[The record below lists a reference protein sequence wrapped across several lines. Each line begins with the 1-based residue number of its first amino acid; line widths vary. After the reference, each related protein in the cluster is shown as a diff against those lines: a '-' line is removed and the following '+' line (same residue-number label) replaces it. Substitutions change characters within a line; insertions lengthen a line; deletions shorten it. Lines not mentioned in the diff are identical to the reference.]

1 MKKIAALVLVEVII
15 ILTLLLAMNMFIFQ
29 RISVSFSGVV
39 FMFRMAAR
47 SGFRMVSFKVIAFLF
62 VVVVFFT
69 VQLVFMYQAIRKAVL
84 DFRNRNMHSS
94 GTARWATTRELK
106 KLGLIAKNPE
116 GVILGQSSE
125 AKGVITGSDSFE
137 ITRFGNLISDNS
149 AYHAII
155 VGATGSGKG
164 VGVIMPTLLTWKE
177 SVMVVDP
184 KGESYDYT
192 AGYRSTFSEVF
203 YFDPTINAEEAKA
216 RHIKPCHINPLDF
229 IPRTSEAIAEIGNMC
244 LSIHPDQSK
253 EAYWDKTPRMM
264 LEMLIGHVLI
274 KGKKKSLP
282 EAASLIM
289 TSEKYETIFENILN
303 AYDDDP
309 VPESDPLHDVAVM
322 VQNNASLFFQ
332 MATGQNAE
340 QLVTHISTVKG
351 DLGVYSNSS
360 SAELLSYS
368 DFSLDDIMDG
378 EKPIS
383 IYMCIPVKQI
393 ERITP
398 MFMLIYSLIL
408 KSFLG
413 RDQKH
418 RHKLLLLLDE
428 FSQFKKFTTIAEQI
442 PFVRSYGIK
451 IMAFIQSISQLDEYY
466 GHNGAKAL
474 LDNFQLKVYLK
485 ATAPE
490 TTEYFERLLGK
501 KTLLMKKTSFSH
513 NRKSQG
519 VESYSE
525 STSEQGRSLLTAEE
539 ILNLP
544 LYEMMI
550 FRPGMYPYLGKKV
563 QHYADKRFTEKLNL
577 PVLPATIK
585 PFTHEENIKPEF
597 PTELSEEELR
607 SIDRFTLE
615 LKELSKAEAEMKEE
629 VDHNEDFFSSVLDD
643 ILASSSN
650 TAETEEQKQ
659 KEPETTEESSEETE
673 EAGQETNDYKEE
685 YW

>member
-1 MKKIAALVLVEVII
+1 MKKIAALVLVEII
-15 ILTLLLAMNMFIFQ
+15 IVLTLLLAMNMFIFR
-29 RISVSFSGVV
+29 RISVSFSGVI
-39 FMFRMAAR
+39 FMFRIAAR

-106 KLGLIAKNPE
+106 KLGLITKEPD
-116 GVILGQSSE
+116 GVILGQSKE
-125 AKGVITGSDSFE
+125 AKGVITGSDSFR
-137 ITRFGNLISDNS
+137 IKRFGSLISDNS
-149 AYHAII
+149 AYHAIV

-177 SVMVVDP
+177 SVMIVDP
-184 KGESYDYT
+184 KGESYGYT

-203 YFDPTINAEEAKA
+203 YFDPTITAEEAKA

-229 IPRTSEAIAEIGNMC
+229 IPRTAEAVAEIGNMS
-244 LSIHPDQSK
+244 LAIHPNQSK
-253 EAYWDKTPRMM
+253 DPYWDKMPRMM
-264 LEMLIGHVLI
+264 FEMLIGHNLL

-282 EAASLIM
+282 EATSIIM
-289 TSEKYETIFENILN
+289 TTEKYETIFENILN
-303 AYDDDP
+303 AYEDEP
-309 VPESDPLHDVAVM
+309 VPESDPMSEVAKM
-322 VQNNASLFFQ
+322 VQSNAALFFN
-332 MATGQNAE
+332 MATNQNDE

-351 DLGVYSNSS
+351 DLGIYTNPA
-360 SAELLSYS
+360 SAEMLSYS

-383 IYMCIPVKQI
+383 LYMCIPVKQI
-393 ERITP
+393 ERIMP
-398 MFMLIYSLIL
+398 MFKLIYSLIL

-418 RHKLLLLLDE
+418 KHKLLMLLDE
-428 FSQFKKFTTIAEQI
+428 FSQFKKFETIAEQI

-451 IMAFIQSISQLDEYY
+451 IMAFIQSISQLNEYY
-466 GHNGAKAL
+466 GADGAKAL
-474 LDNFQLKVYLK
+474 MDNFQLKVYLR
-485 ATAPE
+485 ATSPE
-490 TTEYFERLLGK
+490 TTEYFERQLGK

-550 FRPGMYPYLGKKV
+550 FRPGMYPYLGKKI
-563 QHYADKRFTEKLNL
+563 QHYADKRFVGKLNL
-577 PVLPATIK
+577 PVQPATIK
-585 PFTHEENIKPEF
+585 PFTHDGNIKPEF
-597 PTELSEEELR
+597 PTELTEEEFR
-607 SIDRFTLE
+607 NINRFTLE
-615 LKELSKAEAEMKEE
+615 IRERNEAEAEQREE
-629 VDHNEDFFSSVLDD
+629 VNHIENFFSSVLDEMLVTGKKTD
-643 ILASSSN
+643 EE
-650 TAETEEQKQ
+650 TPPTEEPDSA
-659 KEPETTEESSEETE
+659 ENITTVDVEDIDE
-673 EAGQETNDYKEE
+673 DEE
-685 YW
+685 YY

>member
-1 MKKIAALVLVEVII
+1 MKKIAALILVEVFI
-15 ILTLLLAMNMFIFQ
+15 ILALLLAMNMFIFQ

-106 KLGLIAKNPE
+106 KLGLISNNPE

-125 AKGVITGSDSFE
+125 AKGIITGSDSFE
-137 ITRFGNLISDNS
+137 ITRFGQLIADNS

-229 IPRTSEAIAEIGNMC
+229 IPRTSEAVAEIGNMC

-309 VPESDPLHDVAVM
+309 VPESDPLHDVATM
-322 VQNNASLFFQ
+322 VQNNAALFFQ
-332 MATGQNAE
+332 MSTGQNAE

-351 DLGVYSNSS
+351 DLGVYSASA

-466 GHNGAKAL
+466 GHDGAKAL

-577 PVLPATIK
+577 PVHPATIK
-585 PFTHEENIKPEF
+585 PFAHDGIIKPEF
-597 PTELSEEELR
+597 PTELTEEELR
-607 SIDRFTLE
+607 NIDRFALE
-615 LKELSKAEAEMKEE
+615 LQEINKAETELKDE
-629 VDHNEDFFSSVLDD
+629 VDHNEDFFASVLDD
-643 ILASSSN
+643 LLASS
-650 TAETEEQKQ
+650 TTKTEVEEQKQ
-659 KEPETTEESSEETE
+659 EEPEAQEESEETE
-673 EAGQETNDYKEE
+673 QKKEDE

>member
-1 MKKIAALVLVEVII
+1 MKKIAALVLVEVFI
-15 ILTLLLAMNMFIFQ
+15 ILTLLLAMNMFMF
-29 RISVSFSGVV
+29 RRVSVSFSGVA

-47 SGFRMVSFKVIAFLF
+47 SGFRMVSFKTIAYLF

-106 KLGLIAKNPE
+106 KLGLISKEPE

-137 ITRFGNLISDNS
+137 ITRFGRLIADNS

-203 YFDPTINAEEAKA
+203 YFDPTISAEEAKA
-216 RHIKPCHINPLDF
+216 RRIKPCHINPLDF
-229 IPRTSEAIAEIGNMC
+229 IPRTAEAVAEIGNMC

-253 EAYWDKTPRMM
+253 EAYWDKMPRMM

-274 KGKKKSLP
+274 KGKRKSLP
-282 EAASLIM
+282 EAASIIM
-289 TSEKYETIFENILN
+289 TTEKYETIFENILN
-303 AYDDDP
+303 AYDEDP
-309 VPESDPLHDVAVM
+309 IPEFHPLYKVAEM
-322 VQNNASLFFQ
+322 VQTNAALFFN
-332 MATGQNAE
+332 MATGQNNE

-351 DLGVYSNSS
+351 DLGIYSASASS
-360 SAELLSYS
+360 EILDFS

-393 ERITP
+393 ERIMP
-398 MFMLIYSLIL
+398 MFKLIYSLIL

-428 FSQFKKFTTIAEQI
+428 FSQFKKFETIAEQI

-466 GHNGAKAL
+466 GHDGEKAL
-474 LDNFQLKVYLK
+474 MDNFQLKVYLK
-485 ATAPE
+485 ATSPE
-490 TTEYFERLLGK
+490 TTEYFEKQLGK

-513 NRKSQG
+513 NRKTQG

-525 STSEQGRSLLTAEE
+525 STSEQGRSLLTADE

-550 FRPGMYPYLGKKV
+550 FRPGMYPYLCKKI
-563 QHYADKRFTEKLNL
+563 QYYADKRFKDKLSL
-577 PVLPATIK
+577 PVQPATLK
-585 PFTHEENIKPEF
+585 PFTHDGKIKPEF
-597 PTELSEEELR
+597 PTELTEEEFR
-607 SIDRFTLE
+607 NINRFTLE
-615 LKELSKAEAEMKEE
+615 LQELSKAEAEMKDE

-643 ILASSSN
+643 ILASSSDKSE
-650 TAETEEQKQ
+650 AEEPEQEEP
-659 KEPETTEESSEETE
+659 EHSEETTEETKEVPSK
-673 EAGQETNDYKEE
+673 NDKEE

>member
-1 MKKIAALVLVEVII
+1 M
-15 ILTLLLAMNMFIFQ
+15 
-29 RISVSFSGVV
+29 
-39 FMFRMAAR
+39 
-47 SGFRMVSFKVIAFLF
+47 
-62 VVVVFFT
+62 
-69 VQLVFMYQAIRKAVL
+69 
-84 DFRNRNMHSS
+84 
-94 GTARWATTRELK
+94 
-106 KLGLIAKNPE
+106 
-116 GVILGQSSE
+116 ILGQSSE
-125 AKGVITGSDSFE
+125 AKGIITGSDSFE
-137 ITRFGNLISDNS
+137 ITRFGQLIADNS

-229 IPRTSEAIAEIGNMC
+229 IPRTSEAVAEIGNMC

-309 VPESDPLHDVAVM
+309 VPESDPLHDVATM
-322 VQNNASLFFQ
+322 VQNNAALFFQ

-351 DLGVYSNSS
+351 DLGVYSASA

-466 GHNGAKAL
+466 GHDGAKAL

-577 PVLPATIK
+577 PVHPATIK
-585 PFTHEENIKPEF
+585 PFAHDGIIKPEF
-597 PTELSEEELR
+597 PTELTEEELR
-607 SIDRFTLE
+607 NIDRFALE
-615 LKELSKAEAEMKEE
+615 LQEINKAETELKDE
-629 VDHNEDFFSSVLDD
+629 VDHNEDFFASVLDD
-643 ILASSSN
+643 LLASS
-650 TAETEEQKQ
+650 TTKTEVEEQKQ
-659 KEPETTEESSEETE
+659 EEPEAQEESEETE
-673 EAGQETNDYKEE
+673 QKKEDE

>member
-1 MKKIAALVLVEVII
+1 
-15 ILTLLLAMNMFIFQ
+15 
-29 RISVSFSGVV
+29 
-39 FMFRMAAR
+39 
-47 SGFRMVSFKVIAFLF
+47 
-62 VVVVFFT
+62 
-69 VQLVFMYQAIRKAVL
+69 
-84 DFRNRNMHSS
+84 
-94 GTARWATTRELK
+94 
-106 KLGLIAKNPE
+106 
-116 GVILGQSSE
+116 
-125 AKGVITGSDSFE
+125 
-137 ITRFGNLISDNS
+137 
-149 AYHAII
+149 
-155 VGATGSGKG
+155 
-164 VGVIMPTLLTWKE
+164 
-177 SVMVVDP
+177 
-184 KGESYDYT
+184 
-192 AGYRSTFSEVF
+192 
-203 YFDPTINAEEAKA
+203 
-216 RHIKPCHINPLDF
+216 
-229 IPRTSEAIAEIGNMC
+229 
-244 LSIHPDQSK
+244 
-253 EAYWDKTPRMM
+253 
-264 LEMLIGHVLI
+264 
-274 KGKKKSLP
+274 
-282 EAASLIM
+282 M

-309 VPESDPLHDVAVM
+309 VPESDPLHDVAAM
-322 VQNNASLFFQ
+322 VQNNAALFFQ

-351 DLGVYSNSS
+351 DLGVYSNSA

-466 GHNGAKAL
+466 GHDGAKAL

-563 QHYADKRFTEKLNL
+563 QHFADKRFTEKLNL
-577 PVLPATIK
+577 PVHPATIK
-585 PFTHEENIKPEF
+585 PFSHGGNIKPEF
-597 PTELSEEELR
+597 PTELTEEELR

-615 LKELSKAEAEMKEE
+615 LQELSKAETEMREE
-629 VDHNEDFFSSVLDD
+629 VDHNEDFFASVLDD
-643 ILASSSN
+643 ILSSSD
-650 TAETEEQKQ
+650 TAEKDEQKD
-659 KEPETTEESSEETE
+659 KESEAMEETNE
-673 EAGQETNDYKEE
+673 EKAESNEANNEKEE

>member
-1 MKKIAALVLVEVII
+1 MKKIACLLLLEVLI
-15 ILTLLLAMNMFIFQ
+15 ILALLLALNMFMFQ
-29 RISVSFSGVV
+29 RVSVSLSGMI
-39 FMFRMAAR
+39 FMVRLAAATHFRMISYRLLAY
-47 SGFRMVSFKVIAFLF
+47 LF

-69 VQLVFMYQAIRKAVL
+69 VQFVFMYQAIRKSVL
-84 DFRNRNMHSS
+84 DFRNRNMNSS
-94 GTARWATTRELK
+94 GTARWATTRELR
-106 KLGLIAKNPE
+106 KLGLIKKEAE
-116 GVILGQSSE
+116 GTVLGQAAE
-125 AKGVITGSDSFE
+125 AKGKLIGSEKFT
-137 ITRFGNLISDNS
+137 IKRFGDLVCDSS
-149 AYHAII
+149 AYHTIV

-164 VGVIMPTLLTWKE
+164 VGVIMPTLLSWKE

-192 AGYRSTFSEVF
+192 AGYRSSFSEVF
-203 YFDPTINAEEAKA
+203 YFDPTLDPKIASEK
-216 RHIKPCHINPLDF
+216 HIKPCHINPLDF
-229 IPRTSEAIAEIGNMC
+229 IPRTSEATAEIGNMC
-244 LSIHPDQSK
+244 LMIHPDQSK
-253 EAYWDKTPRMM
+253 DAYWDKTPRMM

-274 KGKKKSLP
+274 KGKYKSLP
-282 EAASLIM
+282 EATSLIM
-289 TSEKYETIFENILN
+289 TTEKYETIFENILN
-303 AYDDDP
+303 AYEDEP
-309 VPESDPLHDVAVM
+309 VEEGDPLHDVAKM
-322 VQNNASLFFQ
+322 VQNNAAHFFQ

-340 QLVTHISTVKG
+340 QLVTHISSVKG
-351 DLGVYSNSS
+351 DLGVYANSA
-360 SAELLSYS
+360 SAEYLSYS

-378 EKPIS
+378 ERPIS

-393 ERITP
+393 ARIAP

-413 RDQKH
+413 RDQQHK
-418 RHKLLLLLDE
+418 HKLLLLLDE

-466 GHNGAKAL
+466 GHDGSKAL

-490 TTEYFERLLGK
+490 TTEFFEKLLGK

-550 FRPGMYPYLGKKV
+550 FRPGMYPYLCKKI
-563 QHYADKRFTEKLNL
+563 QHYADPRFKDKLNL
-577 PVLPATIK
+577 PVIPSTLK
-585 PFTHEENIKPEF
+585 PFTSGENPKPEF
-597 PTELSEEELR
+597 PTELTEEEIR
-607 SIDRFTLE
+607 NMDRFTLE
-615 LKELSKAEAEMKEE
+615 LRERNEKDRERSEEIDEIDSFFESILDEMLVSVEEKEE
-629 VDHNEDFFSSVLDD
+629 EP
-643 ILASSSN
+643 
-650 TAETEEQKQ
+650 
-659 KEPETTEESSEETE
+659 PETPRPPKETYNEEIPEEVSDS
-673 EAGQETNDYKEE
+673 ADEE
-685 YW
+685 YI

>member
-1 MKKIAALVLVEVII
+1 MKKIAALILVEMII
-15 ILTLLLAMNMFIFQ
+15 ILALLLAMNMFMFR

-47 SGFRMVSFKVIAFLF
+47 SGFRIVSFKAIAFLF
-62 VVVVFFT
+62 VIVVFFT
-69 VQLVFMYQAIRKAVL
+69 VQLVFMYQATRKAVL

-94 GTARWATTRELK
+94 GTARWATTKELK
-106 KLGLIAKNPE
+106 KLGLISKEPE

-125 AKGVITGSDSFE
+125 ANGIITGSDSFE
-137 ITRFGNLISDNS
+137 ITRFGQLISDSS

-229 IPRTSEAIAEIGNMC
+229 IPRTSEAVAEIGNMC

-309 VPESDPLHDVAVM
+309 VPESDPLHDVAAM
-322 VQNNASLFFQ
+322 VQNNAALFFQ

-351 DLGVYSNSS
+351 DLGVYSNSA

-466 GHNGAKAL
+466 GHDGAKAL
-474 LDNFQLKVYLK
+474 MDNFQLKVYLK

-519 VESYSE
+519 VESYNE

-577 PVLPATIK
+577 PVHPATIK
-585 PFTHEENIKPEF
+585 PFSHGGNIKPEF
-597 PTELSEEELR
+597 PTELTEEELR

-615 LKELSKAEAEMKEE
+615 LQELSKAETEMREE
-629 VDHNEDFFSSVLDD
+629 VDHNEDFFASVLDD
-643 ILASSSN
+643 ILSSSSD
-650 TAETEEQKQ
+650 TAEKDEQKD
-659 KEPETTEESSEETE
+659 EESEAREETNE
-673 EAGQETNDYKEE
+673 EKAESNETNNEKEE

>member
-1 MKKIAALVLVEVII
+1 
-15 ILTLLLAMNMFIFQ
+15 
-29 RISVSFSGVV
+29 
-39 FMFRMAAR
+39 
-47 SGFRMVSFKVIAFLF
+47 
-62 VVVVFFT
+62 
-69 VQLVFMYQAIRKAVL
+69 
-84 DFRNRNMHSS
+84 
-94 GTARWATTRELK
+94 
-106 KLGLIAKNPE
+106 
-116 GVILGQSSE
+116 
-125 AKGVITGSDSFE
+125 
-137 ITRFGNLISDNS
+137 
-149 AYHAII
+149 
-155 VGATGSGKG
+155 
-164 VGVIMPTLLTWKE
+164 MPTLLTWKE

-229 IPRTSEAIAEIGNMC
+229 IPRTSEAVAEIGNMC

-309 VPESDPLHDVAVM
+309 VPESDPLHDVAAM
-322 VQNNASLFFQ
+322 VQNNAALFFQ

-351 DLGVYSNSS
+351 DLGVYSNSA

-466 GHNGAKAL
+466 GHDGAKAL

-563 QHYADKRFTEKLNL
+563 QHFADKRFTEKLNL
-577 PVLPATIK
+577 PVHSATIK
-585 PFTHEENIKPEF
+585 PFSHGGNIKPEF
-597 PTELSEEELR
+597 PTELTEEELR

-615 LKELSKAEAEMKEE
+615 LQELSKAETEMREE
-629 VDHNEDFFSSVLDD
+629 VDHNEDFFASVLDD
-643 ILASSSN
+643 ILSSSD
-650 TAETEEQKQ
+650 TAEKDEQKD
-659 KEPETTEESSEETE
+659 KESEAMEETNE
-673 EAGQETNDYKEE
+673 EKAESNEANNEKEE

>member
-1 MKKIAALVLVEVII
+1 MKKIASLLLLEILI
-15 ILTLLLAMNMFIFQ
+15 ILSLLLALNMFMFQ
-29 RISVSFSGVV
+29 RASVSLSGMI
-39 FMFRMAAR
+39 FMVRLAAATHFRMISYRLLAY
-47 SGFRMVSFKVIAFLF
+47 LF

-69 VQLVFMYQAIRKAVL
+69 VQFVFMYQAIRKSFL
-84 DFRNRNMHSS
+84 DFRNRNMNSS
-94 GTARWATTRELK
+94 GTARWATTRELR
-106 KLGLIAKNPE
+106 KLGLIKKEAE
-116 GVILGQSSE
+116 GTVLGQSAE
-125 AKGVITGSDSFE
+125 AKGEIVGSEKFT
-137 ITRFGNLISDNS
+137 IRRFGDLVCDSS
-149 AYHAII
+149 AYHTIV

-164 VGVIMPTLLTWKE
+164 VGVIMPTLLSWKE

-203 YFDPTINAEEAKA
+203 YFDPTLDPKTASEK
-216 RHIKPCHINPLDF
+216 HIKPCHINPLDF
-229 IPRTSEAIAEIGNMC
+229 IPRTSEATAEIGNMC
-244 LSIHPDQSK
+244 LMIHPDQSK
-253 EAYWDKTPRMM
+253 DAYWDKTPRMM

-274 KGKKKSLP
+274 KGKYKSLP
-282 EAASLIM
+282 EATSLIM
-289 TSEKYETIFENILN
+289 TTEKYETIFENILN
-303 AYDDDP
+303 AYEDEP
-309 VPESDPLHDVAVM
+309 VEEGDPLHDVAKM
-322 VQNNASLFFQ
+322 VQNNAAHFFQ

-340 QLVTHISTVKG
+340 QLVTHISSVKG
-351 DLGVYSNSS
+351 DLGVYANSA
-360 SAELLSYS
+360 SAEYLSYS

-378 EKPIS
+378 ERPIS

-393 ERITP
+393 ARIAP

-413 RDQKH
+413 RDQQHK
-418 RHKLLLLLDE
+418 HKLLLLLDE

-466 GHNGAKAL
+466 GHDGSKAL

-490 TTEYFERLLGK
+490 TTEFFEKLLGK

-550 FRPGMYPYLGKKV
+550 FRPGMYPYLCKKI
-563 QHYADKRFTEKLNL
+563 QHYADPRFKDKLNL
-577 PVLPATIK
+577 PILPSTLK
-585 PFTHEENIKPEF
+585 PFSSGENPKPEF
-597 PTELSEEELR
+597 PTELTEEE
-607 SIDRFTLE
+607 IQNMDRFTLE
-615 LKELSKAEAEMKEE
+615 LRERNEKDRERSEEIDEIDSFFESILDEMLVSAEEKKEE
-629 VDHNEDFFSSVLDD
+629 
-643 ILASSSN
+643 ASQ
-650 TAETEEQKQ
+650 TPEPQ
-659 KEPETTEESSEETE
+659 KETYDEEIYEEVSDS
-673 EAGQETNDYKEE
+673 ADEE
-685 YW
+685 YI

>member
-1 MKKIAALVLVEVII
+1 MKKIAALILVEVFI
-15 ILTLLLAMNMFIFQ
+15 ILALLLAMNMFIFQ

-106 KLGLIAKNPE
+106 KLGLISNNPE

-125 AKGVITGSDSFE
+125 AKGIITGSDSFE
-137 ITRFGNLISDNS
+137 ITRFGQLIADNS

-229 IPRTSEAIAEIGNMC
+229 IPRTSEAVAEIGNMC

-309 VPESDPLHDVAVM
+309 VPESDPLHDVATM
-322 VQNNASLFFQ
+322 VQNNAALFFQ

-351 DLGVYSNSS
+351 DLGVYSASA

-466 GHNGAKAL
+466 GHDGAKAL

-563 QHYADKRFTEKLNL
+563 QHYADKRFTEKLKDQPPRTSGNNQAVR
-577 PVLPATIK
+577 P
-585 PFTHEENIKPEF
+585 
-597 PTELSEEELR
+597 
-607 SIDRFTLE
+607 
-615 LKELSKAEAEMKEE
+615 
-629 VDHNEDFFSSVLDD
+629 
-643 ILASSSN
+643 
-650 TAETEEQKQ
+650 
-659 KEPETTEESSEETE
+659 
-673 EAGQETNDYKEE
+673 
-685 YW
+685 

>member
-1 MKKIAALVLVEVII
+1 MKKIAALILVEVFI
-15 ILTLLLAMNMFIFQ
+15 ILALLLAMNMFIFQ

-106 KLGLIAKNPE
+106 KLGLISNNPE

-125 AKGVITGSDSFE
+125 AKGIITGSDSFE
-137 ITRFGNLISDNS
+137 ITRFGQLIADNS

-229 IPRTSEAIAEIGNMC
+229 IPRTSEAVAEIGNMC

-309 VPESDPLHDVAVM
+309 VPESDPLHDVATM
-322 VQNNASLFFQ
+322 VQNNAALFFQ

-351 DLGVYSNSS
+351 DLGVYSASA

-466 GHNGAKAL
+466 GHDGAKAL

-577 PVLPATIK
+577 PVHPATIK
-585 PFTHEENIKPEF
+585 PFAHDGIIKPEF
-597 PTELSEEELR
+597 PTELTEEELR
-607 SIDRFTLE
+607 NIDRFALE
-615 LKELSKAEAEMKEE
+615 LQEINKAETELKDE
-629 VDHNEDFFSSVLDD
+629 VDHNEDFFASVLDD
-643 ILASSSN
+643 LLASS
-650 TAETEEQKQ
+650 TTKTEVEEQKQ
-659 KEPETTEESSEETE
+659 EKPEAQEESEETE
-673 EAGQETNDYKEE
+673 QKKEDE

>member
-1 MKKIAALVLVEVII
+1 MKKIAALILVEVFI
-15 ILTLLLAMNMFIFQ
+15 ILALLLAMNMFIFQ

-106 KLGLIAKNPE
+106 KLGLISNNPE

-125 AKGVITGSDSFE
+125 AKGIITGSDSFE
-137 ITRFGNLISDNS
+137 ITRFGQLIADNS

-229 IPRTSEAIAEIGNMC
+229 IPRTSEAVAEIGNMC

-309 VPESDPLHDVAVM
+309 VPESDPLHDVATM
-322 VQNNASLFFQ
+322 VQNNAALFFQ

-351 DLGVYSNSS
+351 DLGVYSASA

-466 GHNGAKAL
+466 GHDGAKAL

-577 PVLPATIK
+577 PVHPATIK
-585 PFTHEENIKPEF
+585 PFAHDGIIKPEF
-597 PTELSEEELR
+597 PTELTEEELR
-607 SIDRFTLE
+607 NIDRFALE
-615 LKELSKAEAEMKEE
+615 LQEINKAETELKDE
-629 VDHNEDFFSSVLDD
+629 VDHNEDFFASVLDD
-643 ILASSSN
+643 LLASS
-650 TAETEEQKQ
+650 TTKTEVEEQKQ
-659 KEPETTEESSEETE
+659 EEPEAQEESEETE
-673 EAGQETNDYKEE
+673 QKKEDE

>member
-1 MKKIAALVLVEVII
+1 MKKIAALILVEVFI
-15 ILTLLLAMNMFIFQ
+15 ILALLLAMNMFIFQ

-106 KLGLIAKNPE
+106 KLGLISNNPE

-125 AKGVITGSDSFE
+125 AKGIITGSDSFE
-137 ITRFGNLISDNS
+137 ITRFGQLIADNS

-229 IPRTSEAIAEIGNMC
+229 IPRTSEAVAEIGNMC

-309 VPESDPLHDVAVM
+309 VPESDPLHDVATM
-322 VQNNASLFFQ
+322 VQNNAALFFQ
-332 MATGQNAE
+332 MSTGQNAE

-351 DLGVYSNSS
+351 DLGVYSASA

-466 GHNGAKAL
+466 GHDGAKAL

-577 PVLPATIK
+577 PVHPATIK
-585 PFTHEENIKPEF
+585 PFAHDGIIRSEF
-597 PTELSEEELR
+597 PTELTEEELR
-607 SIDRFTLE
+607 NIDRFALE
-615 LKELSKAEAEMKEE
+615 LQEINKAETELKDE
-629 VDHNEDFFSSVLDD
+629 VDHNEDFFASVLDD
-643 ILASSSN
+643 LLASS
-650 TAETEEQKQ
+650 TTKTEVEEQKQ
-659 KEPETTEESSEETE
+659 EEPEAQEESEETE
-673 EAGQETNDYKEE
+673 QKKEDE

>member
-1 MKKIAALVLVEVII
+1 MKKIAALLLCEAFI
-15 ILTLLLAMNMFIFQ
+15 ILTLLLALNIFIFQ
-29 RISVSFSGVV
+29 RISVSLSGMIFLLRLAVKTN
-39 FMFRMAAR
+39 
-47 SGFRMVSFKVIAFLF
+47 FRMVSYKILAYLF

-94 GTARWATTRELK
+94 GTARWATTNELK
-106 KLGLIAKNPE
+106 KLGLIKRTPE
-116 GVILGQSSE
+116 GVVLGQSAEAIGEISGSE
-125 AKGVITGSDSFE
+125 KFE
-137 ITRFGNLISDNS
+137 ITRLGNLICDDSS
-149 AYHAII
+149 YHAIV

-164 VGVIMPTLLTWKE
+164 VGVIMPTLLSWKE

-184 KGESYDYT
+184 KGESYGYT
-192 AGYRSTFSEVF
+192 AGFRSEFSEVF
-203 YFDPTINAEEAKA
+203 YFDPTISPDEAKE
-216 RHIKPCHINPLDF
+216 RNIKPCHINPLDF
-229 IPRTSEAIAEIGNMC
+229 IPRSSEAIAEIGNMC
-244 LSIHPDQSK
+244 LMIHPDQSK
-253 EAYWDKTPRMM
+253 DAYWDKTPRMM

-274 KGKKKSLP
+274 KGKRKSLP

-303 AYDDDP
+303 SYEEEP
-309 VPESDPLHDVAVM
+309 VSETDPLYDVASM

-340 QLVTHISTVKG
+340 QLVTHISSVKG
-351 DLGVYSNSS
+351 DLGVYSNSA

-418 RHKLLLLLDE
+418 KHKLLLLLDE

-466 GHNGAKAL
+466 GHDGAKAL

-513 NRKSQG
+513 NRRSQG
-519 VESYSE
+519 VESYNE

-563 QHYADKRFTEKLNL
+563 QYYADRRFSDKLNL
-577 PVLPATIK
+577 PVRPTAIK
-585 PFTHEENIKPEF
+585 PFTYGAKIKPEF
-597 PTELSEEELR
+597 PTELTEEELR
-607 SIDRFTLE
+607 NIDRFTLE
-615 LKELSKAEAEMKEE
+615 IQEKKEAEDKQREE
-629 VDHNEDFFSSVLDD
+629 VNHIENFFSSMTPD
-643 ILASSSN
+643 INFINKIYEIITFNNFISI
-650 TAETEEQKQ
+650 
-659 KEPETTEESSEETE
+659 
-673 EAGQETNDYKEE
+673 
-685 YW
+685 

>member
-1 MKKIAALVLVEVII
+1 MKKIAALVLVEIII
-15 ILTLLLAMNMFIFQ
+15 ILTLLLAMNMFIFR
-29 RISVSFSGVV
+29 RISVSFSGVI
-39 FMFRMAAR
+39 FMFRIAER

-84 DFRNRNMHSS
+84 DFRNRNRHSS

-106 KLGLIAKNPE
+106 KLGLISREPE
-116 GVILGQSSE
+116 GVILGQSKD
-125 AKGVITGSDSFE
+125 AKGVITGSDSFR
-137 ITRFGNLISDNS
+137 IKRFGSLISDNS
-149 AYHAII
+149 AYHAIV

-177 SVMVVDP
+177 SVMIVDP
-184 KGESYDYT
+184 KGESYGYT

-203 YFDPTINAEEAKA
+203 YFDPTMTAEEAKE

-229 IPRTSEAIAEIGNMC
+229 IPRTADAMAEIGNMC
-244 LSIHPDQSK
+244 LMIHPDQSK
-253 EAYWDKTPRMM
+253 DAYWDKMPRMM

-282 EAASLIM
+282 EAASIIM
-289 TSEKYETIFENILN
+289 TTEKYETIFENILN
-303 AYDDDP
+303 AYEEEP
-309 VPESDPLHDVAVM
+309 VLEPDPLSGVAKM
-322 VQNNASLFFQ
+322 VQSNAALFFN
-332 MATGQNAE
+332 MATNQNDE

-351 DLGVYSNSS
+351 DLGIYSNPA
-360 SAELLSYS
+360 SAEILSYS

-393 ERITP
+393 ERIMP
-398 MFMLIYSLIL
+398 MFKLIYSLIL

-418 RHKLLLLLDE
+418 KHKLLMLLDE
-428 FSQFKKFTTIAEQI
+428 FSQFKKFETIAEQI

-451 IMAFIQSISQLDEYY
+451 IMAFIQSISQLDDYY
-466 GHNGAKAL
+466 GQNGAKAL
-474 LDNFQLKVYLK
+474 MDNFQLKVYLR
-485 ATAPE
+485 ATSPE
-490 TTEYFERLLGK
+490 TTEYFERQLGK
-501 KTLLMKKTSFSH
+501 ETLLMKKTSFSH

-544 LYEMMI
+544 LYEMII
-550 FRPGMYPYLGKKV
+550 FRPGMYPYLGKKI
-563 QHYADKRFTEKLNL
+563 QHYADKRFVGKLNL
-577 PVLPATIK
+577 PVHPATIK
-585 PFTHEENIKPEF
+585 PFTRGGDPKPEF
-597 PTELSEEELR
+597 PTELTEEEFR
-607 SIDRFTLE
+607 NINRFTLE
-615 LKELSKAEAEMKEE
+615 IRERNEAESEQREE
-629 VDHNEDFFSSVLDD
+629 VNHIENFFSSVLDEMLVSGKKAD
-643 ILASSSN
+643 E
-650 TAETEEQKQ
+650 ETM
-659 KEPETTEESSEETE
+659 PTEESDTAENITTSDDEDIDE
-673 EAGQETNDYKEE
+673 DEE
-685 YW
+685 YY